1 MSGYSGALTK
11 CVVKRPAVNSAWG
24 TVAATP
30 TNQIPFVS
38 EGLTNPVTMDKT
50 DALEGTAAT
59 VDADVVAENPGG
71 TLTTEL
77 WYEGLE
83 YLFYAAMGYL
93 CPTVYTG
100 AHGSGSGGSPAPWRG
115 TTVLLAGA
123 YQHLFELDDTL
134 HRSPWASGERAI
146 SSGSAGDATYWV
158 AGDQKVR
165 CVDVGIAKGVPA
177 GEAWRYINAM
187 VRSMT
192 IRASLEGVTVEW
204 DLTPYK
210 NDTDAMNLTNW
221 ALPTSKV
228 KAMFPHMRVGL
239 SAAGAS
245 APTEIGVKEIT
256 LTLTNPLDEVFE
268 SGANSRYKSEPM
280 RSGRREVKGT
290 VKLARYTA
298 DTFPAALRAGTDL
311 QLSLKF
317 QAPDVMMSTD
327 GTPVSTGWYPTVQF
341 ICPLVRIA
349 TANFPVS
356 GTGIIEGSLEFE
368 AFPAAAP
375 TWVTTLAGGMTM
387 VKASELYLVIRNSR
401 QYCWSRD
408 NQATGVGALP

>member
-1 MSGYSGALTK
+1 MSGFSGALAK
-11 CVVKRPAVNSAWG
+11 AVIKRPAVASAWG
-24 TVAATP
+24 DAAATP

-77 WYEGLE
+77 WYESLE
-83 YLFYAAMGYL
+83 YLFYAAFGYL

-100 AHGSGSGGSPAPWRG
+100 AHGTGSGGSPAPWRS
-115 TTVLLAGA
+115 TNVLLAGA
-123 YQHLFELDDTL
+123 YQHIFELDNSL
-134 HRSPWASGERAI
+134 HREAWLSGERAG

-158 AGDQKVR
+158 AGDLKVR
-165 CVDVGIAKGVPA
+165 CVDVGIYKGVPA
-177 GEAWRYINAM
+177 NEAWRFLNAM

-192 IRASLEGVTVEW
+192 VRANLEGVTIEW
-204 DLTPYK
+204 DLSPWK
-210 NDTDAMNLTNW
+210 NDTNAMNLASW

-228 KAMFPHMRVGL
+228 KALFPHMRVGL

-268 SGANSRYKSEPM
+268 SGANSKWKSEPK

-290 VKLARYTA
+290 VKLARYTV

-317 QAPDVMMSTD
+317 QGTDLLMSTD
-327 GTPVSTGWYPTVQF
+327 GTPVSSGWYPTAQF
-341 ICPLVRIA
+341 ICPLVKM
-349 TANFPVS
+349 TGANFPVS
-356 GTGIIEGSLEFE
+356 GAGIIEGSLEYE

-375 TWVTTLAGGMTM
+375 TWVTTLAGGMSL
-387 VKASELYLVIRNSR
+387 VKASELYLFIRNSR
-401 QYCWSRD
+401 QHCWSRD